1 MSLSLF
7 GCQNNTRTH
16 FSYEFESKNKNL
28 SDSKLDISIN
38 YPHFQHEYTDSII
51 DRHLDTMQKQFMKHV
66 NKDELSE
73 NWKFEQN
80 IKFTCSYTH
89 TGFLSV
95 LFKDYQYTGGA
106 HGNTILR
113 AIILNPDERHE
124 FHLKDFFKGDILS
137 SIQLPVRKKL
147 RASLSSDAFLD
158 EGTTTLSDFAI
169 FTLSEDSIFFHFSPY
184 QVASYSDGD
193 QSVSIS
199 LSELENFIWPT
210 SLVR

>member
-1 MSLSLF
+1 
-7 GCQNNTRTH
+7 
-16 FSYEFESKNKNL
+16 
-28 SDSKLDISIN
+28 
-38 YPHFQHEYTDSII
+38 
-51 DRHLDTMQKQFMKHV
+51 MKHV

-137 SIQLPVRKKL
+137 SIQLPV
-147 RASLSSDAFLD
+147 SVI
-158 EGTTTLSDFAI
+158 T
-169 FTLSEDSIFFHFSPY
+169 
-184 QVASYSDGD
+184 SYS
-193 QSVSIS
+193 IHYTKLYES
-199 LSELENFIWPT
+199 LL
-210 SLVR
+210 